1 MAKKGK
7 IASITYTKDWKA
19 PDNTIL
25 YYHVVL
31 FENGESGSC
40 ALKSKN
46 QYDIGD
52 SVEYEL
58 NGDKLRILSKSSL
71 EKPIFNSYKKST
83 GSKKPEDYLGFVY
96 GYAKDIHIARM
107 QISQNSNYPLEQL
120 MEDVERMYQHVQN
133 LLNS

>member
-19 PDNTIL
+19 PDQTIL

-31 FENGESGSC
+31 FESGESGSC

-46 QYDIGD
+46 QYDVGD

-58 NGDKLRILSKSSL
+58 NGDKLRILSKSGSD
-71 EKPIFNSYKKST
+71 KQQFNNYRKSS
-83 GSKKPEDYLGFVY
+83 GSKKPDDYLGFVY
-96 GYAKDIHIARM
+96 GYAKDIHIAKM
-107 QISQNSNYPLEQL
+107 QISKNMNLPIEE
-120 MEDVERMYQHVQN
+120 MFGDIEKMYSHIQD
-133 LLNS
+133 LLNA